1 MATLRGCT
9 CTGRDATLCP
19 QCQVLLNRTHPIVT
33 MPQAPKAPPRNQS
46 LTSPYRSVT
55 EARYAAYL
63 AGEVNAG
70 MVAQW
75 YYEPCKGLRLGPTT
89 SYTPD
94 FLVVYCDGERGYEF
108 HEVKGAFIR
117 EKDWIKAKIAAA
129 IFPCFRFVLAQW
141 EDERWHWKEIPSR

>member
-1 MATLRGCT
+1 
-9 CTGRDATLCP
+9 
-19 QCQVLLNRTHPIVT
+19 
-33 MPQAPKAPPRNQS
+33 
-46 LTSPYRSVT
+46 
-55 EARYAAYL
+55 
-63 AGEVNAG
+63 

-117 EKDWIKAKIAAA
+117 EKDWIKAKIAAVT
-129 IFPCFRFVLAQW
+129 FPCFHFVLAQW
-141 EDERWHWKEIPSR
+141 KNQNWTWKEIPSR